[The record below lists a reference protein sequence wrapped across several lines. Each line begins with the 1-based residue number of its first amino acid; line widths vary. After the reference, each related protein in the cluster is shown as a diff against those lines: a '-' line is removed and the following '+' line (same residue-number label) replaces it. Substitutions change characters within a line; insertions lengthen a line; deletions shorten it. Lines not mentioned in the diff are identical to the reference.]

1 MMCFLIVIRVKDIWY
16 PTCLYPHHST
26 VAEGCPTSSLF
37 NCQANAI
44 WMIYVCHHP
53 PPRHVCNIG
62 LRLSAKPLM
71 PRMIPATTP
80 CCQCCVN
87 ENPDLSQS
95 LTHYDTSR
103 CCQLIPRTLQRT
115 AIRFGFRGIFSVKL
129 RTQNFLYFWQLESG
143 TKVNFL
149 FLQPGDL
156 VPWFVTARTSHCTKV
171 SITRL
176 TLGVLE
182 KSKSF

>member
-1 MMCFLIVIRVKDIWY
+1 MQSEWSLYAMFVILARVYQRNPWCLVWY
-16 PTCLYPHHST
+16 PLQPN
-26 VAEGCPTSSLF
+26 F
-37 NCQANAI
+37 
-44 WMIYVCHHP
+44 
-53 PPRHVCNIG
+53 
-62 LRLSAKPLM
+62 
-71 PRMIPATTP
+71 P

-87 ENPDLSQS
+87 GNPDLSQS

-156 VPWFVTARTSHCTKV
+156 VPWFVTASTSHCTKV
-171 SITRL
+171 STLLHRL
-176 TLGVLE
+176 TIGGLK
-182 KSKSF
+182 KSKSFWKNCFINNLQCTLWPKHKLWQM